1 MNDSIAD
8 MLIRIKNAGA
18 VGHKSASFPY
28 SKFKMSIA
36 DILLKEGYIDS
47 VDKQG
52 QKVNKTIEVGIS
64 YQDDEPKIANVGRVS
79 KLSRRVYLGAKD
91 IQPVRRGYGL
101 LVLSTPKGLMTGKE
115 AKKSNIGGE
124 ALFKIW

>member
-8 MLIRIKNAGA
+8 MLIRIKNAGLSD
-18 VGHKSASFPY
+18 HKTVVFPY
-28 SKFKMSIA
+28 SKLKMNIA
-36 DILLKEGYIDS
+36 ELLLREGYIDS
-47 VDKQG
+47 VSKQG
-52 QKVNKTIEVGIS
+52 QKVNKTIEVGVS
-64 YQDDEPKIANVGRVS
+64 YQDNEPKIVNVGRVS

-91 IQPVRRGYGL
+91 IRPIRRGFGL

-115 AKKSNIGGE
+115 ARNSNTGGE